1 MKQAQRSNFSFFLR
15 LLQDLFVRTKYEA
28 NADNA
33 WRAVFDQPI
42 KYLVAGFWGVLPA
55 GADKT
60 EEREANDSYVLVS
73 RNLLMRSPFSL
84 LRCSLKSDY
93 IKHVKRQCCVSVK
106 SFEIH

>member
-1 MKQAQRSNFSFFLR
+1 M
-15 LLQDLFVRTKYEA
+15 RTEYEA
-28 NADNA
+28 NADNT

-42 KYLVAGFWGVLPA
+42 KYLVAGIFGVLPA

-73 RNLLMRSPFSL
+73 RNLLMRSLFFF

-93 IKHVKRQCCVSVK
+93 IKYVKRQCCVSVK